1 MGINYSTAKTIWK
14 IYEREGRVFKKK
26 TSILSNKTFRKEEV
40 DEISR
45 YKTVMGHIE
54 NIVGGLR
61 NQNSILTPGF
71 WGTQLTSYINKSLP

>member
-14 IYEREGRVFKKK
+14 IYEKEGRVFKKK
-26 TSILSNKTFRKEEV
+26 TPILSNKTFKKEEV
-40 DEISR
+40 DEIPR
-45 YKTVMGHIE
+45 YKTVMGQIE
-54 NIVGGLR
+54 NIVGDLR